1 MPEWFANYTTIVA
14 DALGDRVKDFIT
26 INEPQCIIGSGYAL
40 GVHAPGL
47 KCCAADI
54 VRAAHNLMLAH
65 GRAVQVLRAHVPGV
79 RVGYAPCGDPCV
91 PYTNSPEDIAAAVSF
106 LADEKASFITG
117 QVLTCDGGFI
127 L

>member
-54 VRAAHNLMLAH
+54 VRAAHHLMLAH

-79 RVGYAPCGDPCV
+79 RRRLCPMRRPVRAVYEFARGHRRRPQGVFYR
-91 PYTNSPEDIAAAVSF
+91 PY
-106 LADEKASFITG
+106 
-117 QVLTCDGGFI
+117 
-127 L
+127 

>member
-1 MPEWFANYTTIVA
+1 M

-54 VRAAHNLMLAH
+54 VRAAHHLMLAH

-79 RVGYAPCGDPCV
+79 RVGYAPCGDPRK
-91 PYTNSPEDIAAAVSF
+91 SGLRGILRGS
-106 LADEKASFITG
+106 
-117 QVLTCDGGFI
+117 LTR
-127 L
+127 